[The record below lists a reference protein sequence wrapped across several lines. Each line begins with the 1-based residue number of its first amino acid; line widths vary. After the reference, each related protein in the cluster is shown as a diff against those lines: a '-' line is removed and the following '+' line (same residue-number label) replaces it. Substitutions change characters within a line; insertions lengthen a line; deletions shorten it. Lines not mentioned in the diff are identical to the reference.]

1 MRGQSV
7 RHKGQPMTNDENER
21 AAYMAGDT
29 VTAGLYHRL
38 DQLAQALG
46 EALAELEQ
54 LKEKHAEALAELE
67 GANDALTEANDYAA
81 DIRRELDRAES

>member
-7 RHKGQPMTNDENER
+7 RHKGQPITNDENER
-21 AAYMAGDT
+21 AAYMAGDA

-46 EALAELEQ
+46 EALAELEE
-54 LKEKHAEALAELE
+54 LKLELTHAE
-67 GANDALTEANDYAA
+67 NRA
-81 DIRRELDRAES
+81 DDLQRELDRATT

>member
-1 MRGQSV
+1 
-7 RHKGQPMTNDENER
+7 MTNDENER

-46 EALAELEQ
+46 DALAELEE
-54 LKEKHAEALAELE
+54 LNEKHADALAELE
-67 GANDALTEANDYAA
+67 GANDALAEANDYAA
-81 DIRRELDRAES
+81 DIRRELDRTES

>member
-1 MRGQSV
+1 
-7 RHKGQPMTNDENER
+7 MTNDENER

-46 EALAELEQ
+46 EALAELEE
-54 LKEKHAEALAELE
+54 LNEKHADALAEVNGLT
-67 GANDALTEANDYAA
+67 DALAEANNYAA
-81 DIRRELDRAES
+81 DLRRELDRATS

>member
-1 MRGQSV
+1 
-7 RHKGQPMTNDENER
+7 MTNNENER

-54 LKEKHAEALAELE
+54 LKEKHADALGEIE
-67 GANDALTEANDYAA
+67 GLTEANDYAA
-81 DIRRELDRAES
+81 DLKRELDGTKA